1 VLIKVLLS
9 LLPVS
14 GRFITDFYPKEVK
27 FEIESTVNIFVISEN
42 EFVTVFVKSLK
53 EFKILLPESVIEF

>member
-1 VLIKVLLS
+1 M
-9 LLPVS
+9 S

-42 EFVTVFVKSLK
+42 EFVIVFVNSLK